1 MNVKTSV
8 LFILALAVLMSSITP
23 ALAATPW
30 SGYQGPQYEPAGV
43 RNGVQLL
50 KVTTPPTAATVKY
63 PVHWLP
69 PARERCVFKQNKNA
83 DGTVF
88 KTIVGYTY
96 ESPVFGTRCF
106 MPKNG
111 RDNSDSLVN

>member
-1 MNVKTSV
+1 MNNKTSV
-8 LFILALAVLMSSITP
+8 LIILALAVLMSSITP
-23 ALAATPW
+23 AFAAEPW
-30 SGYQGPQYEPAGV
+30 SGYTGPTYEPAGV

-50 KVTTPPTAATVKY
+50 KVTTPPTTAAVKY

-106 MPKNG
+106 VPKNG
-111 RDNSDSLVN
+111 RDRTKDLIE